1 MWLVAIVLDT
11 AGLLV
16 YMVYTWVRVKFRHLH
31 LPPFQLLRNM
41 YAKPYLL
48 LPHTKRFHFFVLVE
62 AENIMVKL

>member
-31 LPPFQLLRNM
+31 LPKLRRNNFFSKNDGTERYKIFQPKFGIDL
-41 YAKPYLL
+41 YG
-48 LPHTKRFHFFVLVE
+48 
-62 AENIMVKL
+62 